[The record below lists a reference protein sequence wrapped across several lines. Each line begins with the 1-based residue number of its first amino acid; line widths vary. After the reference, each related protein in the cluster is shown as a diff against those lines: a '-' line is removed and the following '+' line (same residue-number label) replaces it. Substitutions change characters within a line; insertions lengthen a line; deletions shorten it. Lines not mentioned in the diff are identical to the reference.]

1 MLKVELLSRTSQ
13 ALGVGFVGKQEL
25 LLFGEAFDVS
35 LVGAFGV
42 QASG

>member
-25 LLFGEAFDVS
+25 LL
-35 LVGAFGV
+35 LVGLNKLFLLII
-42 QASG
+42 